1 MALDR
6 AGEVITPHAYPH
18 LYRTW
23 QGCAG
28 RRGLVKIG
36 EDGGMERANKAL
48 RRYRVMA
55 WITGVMLLVLTTE
68 MVLKYGFHAGGE
80 DADGAPLPVIGSWV
94 AFAHGWIYVVYL
106 VTVIDL
112 WAVMRWRLGRLVTM
126 VLAGVVPVMS
136 FVMERRVHR
145 DAAVAVTRLP
155 A

>member
-1 MALDR
+1 
-6 AGEVITPHAYPH
+6 
-18 LYRTW
+18 
-23 QGCAG
+23 
-28 RRGLVKIG
+28 
-36 EDGGMERANKAL
+36 
-48 RRYRVMA
+48 MA

-68 MVLKYGFHAGGE
+68 MVLKYGFRAGGE
-80 DADGAPLPVIGSWV
+80 DAGGAPLPVIGSWV

-145 DAAVAVTRLP
+145 DAVAAVTRLP